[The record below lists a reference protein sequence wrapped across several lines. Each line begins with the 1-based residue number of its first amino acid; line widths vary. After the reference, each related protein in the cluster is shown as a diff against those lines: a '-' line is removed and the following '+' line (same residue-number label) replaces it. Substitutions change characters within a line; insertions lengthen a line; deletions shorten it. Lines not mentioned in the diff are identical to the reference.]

1 MKKIGQFIYP
11 WGNGHFSRMMRLND
25 VLGDILNDEIEMHFF
40 SKGDILEK
48 LYKKFPTK
56 KENIHEILMPTP
68 IDGKMGPSVTLSML
82 NLLVPVSDNQP
93 LVTQIS
99 SYLKEERKFFDDK
112 KFDLVINDGDMGSN
126 VLANNRDIP
135 SVFVTNQFK
144 PKLWKSRFYFKPALS
159 FIAKQISKA
168 TKIVVADSAPPFTM
182 CEYNLNFTDA
192 VQDKVVYVG
201 HFSKNKKI
209 ERKQSTELE
218 TLIQNTDFGY
228 WMRTGN
234 KSTNEGTGERYEE
247 AFHQEEMKNE
257 KRVISHATD
266 DPNINRVLDKD
277 GNEYS
282 ISEALEKRVD
292 WIQID
297 KGFLSEQEKASVLD
311 ACKYAVIN
319 GSHTVMGEIL
329 GNHAKPIIGIPI
341 YDEHT
346 NQIKWAEEKKLG
358 LFAQNRDQIIRA
370 ITILKNDYDAFIDS
384 VNNFSK
390 NFNGNGAE
398 NTATI
403 ISELLEDKNNYS
415 V

>member
-1 MKKIGQFIYP
+1 MKKLGQFIYP

-25 VLGDILNDEIEMHFF
+25 ALNDTITDDLEIHFF
-40 SKGDILEK
+40 SKGEILKK
-48 LYKKFPTK
+48 LHKRFPTK

-68 IDGKMGPSVTLSML
+68 IDGKMGPSVSLSML
-82 NLLVPVSDNQP
+82 NLLVPVSENQP

-99 SYLKEERKFFDDK
+99 SYLKEERKVFDSK

-126 VLANNRDIP
+126 VLANNRNIP
-135 SVFVTNQFK
+135 SLFVTNQFK

-168 TKIVVADSAPPFTM
+168 TKIIVADSPPPFTM
-182 CEYNLNFTDA
+182 CEYNLNFTDD
-192 VQDKVVYVG
+192 VKDKVTYVG

-209 ERKQSTELE
+209 ESKQSSELE
-218 TLIQNTDFGY
+218 MLIQDSNFGY

-247 AFHQEEMKNE
+247 VFHQEEMKEE
-257 KRVISHATD
+257 KRIVSHAKD
-266 DPNINRVLDKD
+266 DPNIDKVLDKN
-277 GNEYS
+277 GKKYS
-282 ISEALEKRVD
+282 IADALEKKID

-297 KGFLSEQEKASVLD
+297 KGFLSEQEKETVLNS
-311 ACKYAVIN
+311 CKYSVIN

-346 NQIKWAEEKKLG
+346 NQINWAQEKKLG
-358 LFAQNRDQIIRA
+358 LLAKNRDQIVKA
-370 ITILKNDYDAFIDS
+370 INTLKSNYDDFQDS
-384 VNNFSK
+384 VSQFSK
-390 NFNGNGAE
+390 NFDGNGAE
-398 NTATI
+398 NTTKI
-403 ISELLEDKNNYS
+403 ISELLQNKK
-415 V
+415 